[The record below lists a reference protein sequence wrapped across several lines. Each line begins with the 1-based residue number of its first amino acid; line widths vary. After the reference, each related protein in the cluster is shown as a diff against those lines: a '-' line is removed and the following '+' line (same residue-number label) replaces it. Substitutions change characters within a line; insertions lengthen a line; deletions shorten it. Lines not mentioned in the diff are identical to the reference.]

1 MSSTFFY
8 ANFKNLKIDP
18 MAKLY
23 VKLLPEFNILKLST
37 DKFIKNLYISS
48 SKQYIKLGDNYFDM
62 IANKVYKVVLD
73 GIFSL

>member
-23 VKLLPEFNILKLST
+23 VKLLPEFNIIKLST

-48 SKQYIKLGDNYFDM
+48 SK
-62 IANKVYKVVLD
+62 
-73 GIFSL
+73 